1 VRKPS
6 EEGGSPLGPL
16 SFATT
21 ACCRFTTRVLPALRN
36 AHLSPTHLQAAV
48 RALDTADGGR
58 TGTPA
63 YRSGREATN
72 RQVRHPDAPRFFD
85 PEPAARELAPAE
97 PAITSVKVPVRLGPV
112 RSSSYRR
119 DRIVWRASEVELGL
133 YEDRRWTDLPSHYV
147 ERALARELYERRGI
161 SRAGA
166 QPAVTLLA
174 DVVAFDDV
182 VAPTREAY
190 VAIPVPLV
198 APDERQLLVREFAAR
213 SPIANG
219 DPSVARAMGVA
230 LDHCVDQIVSA
241 VETVL
246 SHSR

>member
-1 VRKPS
+1 MRRL
-6 EEGGSPLGPL
+6 LGAACAVAL
-16 SFATT
+16 S
-21 ACCRFTTRVLPALRN
+21 ACAL
-36 AHLSPTHLQAAV
+36 
-48 RALDTADGGR
+48 
-58 TGTPA
+58 
-63 YRSGREATN
+63 
-72 RQVRHPDAPRFFD
+72 VRHPDAPRFFD

-97 PAITSVKVPVRLGPV
+97 PATPPVKVPVRLGPV

-147 ERALARELYERRGI
+147 ERALERELYERRGI

-190 VAIPVPLV
+190 VAIFVTV
-198 APDERQLLVREFAAR
+198 IAPDQRQLLAREFTAR
-213 SPIANG
+213 SPIADG
-219 DPSVARAMGVA
+219 DPASLARAMGVA
-230 LDHCVDQIVSA
+230 LDDCVDQVVSA
-241 VETVL
+241 VEAVL
-246 SHSR
+246 WHTG